1 MAEETL
7 VKYKSRRNSA
17 RLVQTDAGRVI
28 IKTFAEEEAFQ
39 KELHIYRM
47 LQDKDLPCAKVIRA
61 DDKTLVLS
69 ELPGQNLVECLEQQ
83 ERTGL
88 PLWEVWD
95 KLVAWLTAFTHHT
108 GLVMTDVN
116 LRNFVYDEK
125 TKILYGLD
133 FEQCGPCNMMIPA
146 ARVGAYIRTYKPEN
160 TLLKR
165 EISQYVLGLLAQ
177 NCSLEVDSLFLES
190 KRQEMEIVKQ
200 RNNRI

>member
-17 RLVQTDAGRVI
+17 RLVQTDGGRVV
-28 IKTFAEEEAFQ
+28 IKTFAEEEVFQ
-39 KELHIYRM
+39 KELQVYSL

-61 DDKTLVLS
+61 ENNTLVLS

-95 KLVAWLTAFTHHT
+95 KLVAWLAAFTHHT

-116 LRNFVYDEK
+116 LRNFLYDDK
-125 TKILYGLD
+125 TRILYGLD
-133 FEQCGPCNMMIPA
+133 FEQCGPGNIITSA
-146 ARVGAYIRTYKPEN
+146 ARLGAYIRTYKPEN
-160 TLLKR
+160 TLLKQ
-165 EISQYVLGLLAQ
+165 EISQYVLRTFARSCG
-177 NCSLEVDSLFLES
+177 LEVDMLLQES
-190 KRQEMEIVKQ
+190 ERQEMEILQ
-200 RNNRI
+200 RRKNRI